1 MGMLRMH
8 CTGLRCLKRDACIHA
23 LPWLLLLY
31 HLRARQAKHE
41 ATQAAMQGHSR
52 VPVNLHAHAYGH
64 QMSGVLILDCIRP
77 KSIKGLSLP

>member
-1 MGMLRMH
+1 
-8 CTGLRCLKRDACIHA
+8 
-23 LPWLLLLY
+23 
-31 HLRARQAKHE
+31 
-41 ATQAAMQGHSR
+41 MQGHSR